1 MYVRLPDSSPLFFSV
16 CVSQFIVSSFAEPRE
31 RFLYK
36 MCEFI
41 ASLDFN
47 LKLMHYVLVFIAR
60 EHTEGEK
67 KRQEEGVA
75 MSDESAK
82 VFHTLR
88 SMILI

>member
-1 MYVRLPDSSPLFFSV
+1 MFASPTLLLSFFSV

-67 KRQEEGVA
+67 KGKRKELQ
-75 MSDESAK
+75 
-82 VFHTLR
+82 
-88 SMILI
+88 